1 MRFLHPG
8 RFFGT
13 KIPSPQLLL
22 FPRLANRDV
31 RNPFRFRSCE
41 NCRGVVPVFPF
52 WNSPSAQSRSFP
64 VVDPLSFHV
73 FTKCSSSNPFL
84 LLWMHSNGGVYPPS
98 HNLLPRCLRLF
109 AALPRIPVRMSASIS
124 CLAPQRSS

>member
-22 FPRLANRDV
+22 FPGLANRDV

-84 LLWMHSNGGVYPPS
+84 LLWMHFNGGVYPPRP
-98 HNLLPRCLRLF
+98 LLRKEATPS
-109 AALPRIPVRMSASIS
+109 P
-124 CLAPQRSS
+124 